1 MAIVYCP
8 CFNKGQCTQVHYL
21 RMPESNARG
30 PSPIRPSRLP
40 RADGYGL
47 GHRSH
52 PMTEARPGRLRPEP
66 EPEPEHN
73 AAPSSAGD
81 PCVDA
86 RPMPLHDAPCSDDQH
101 SLSEALL
108 RALLCGGAAAVRGVL
123 AADVAAAAAAEVDL
137 ALLTAERRAVDHPF
151 HAYDDRRS
159 TVSQRW
165 PDLHDRWER
174 RLHAVAARA
183 SDADRAV
190 LVARQAI
197 AETLRHKD
205 DDRFIGA
212 QAFSCSCV

>member
-1 MAIVYCP
+1 
-8 CFNKGQCTQVHYL
+8 
-21 RMPESNARG
+21 
-30 PSPIRPSRLP
+30 
-40 RADGYGL
+40 
-47 GHRSH
+47 
-52 PMTEARPGRLRPEP
+52 MTEARPGRLRPAPEP

-81 PCVDA
+81 PCVNA

-137 ALLTAERRAVDHPF
+137 ALLAAERRAVDHPF

-174 RLHAVAARA
+174 RLRAVAARA

-212 QAFSCSCV
+212 PAFSCLFV

>member
-1 MAIVYCP
+1 
-8 CFNKGQCTQVHYL
+8 
-21 RMPESNARG
+21 
-30 PSPIRPSRLP
+30 
-40 RADGYGL
+40 
-47 GHRSH
+47 
-52 PMTEARPGRLRPEP
+52 MTEARPGRLRPAPEP

-81 PCVDA
+81 PCVNA

-108 RALLCGGAAAVRGVL
+108 RGLLCGGAAAVRGVL

-137 ALLTAERRAVDHPF
+137 ALLAAERRAVDHPF

-174 RLHAVAARA
+174 RLRAVAARA